1 MNRHQKNVR
10 GLDAI
15 HVDFDGGPVGQ
26 QDLNNLLT
34 LDKVS
39 VLAKGLMLEFA
50 IWRHVETKQIF
61 KKTTTLSWLIL

>member
-15 HVDFDGGPVGQ
+15 HVDFVGGPVGQ

-50 IWRHVETKQIF
+50 IWRHV
-61 KKTTTLSWLIL
+61 

>member
-1 MNRHQKNVR
+1 VNWDQKNVR

-26 QDLNNLLT
+26 KDLNNLLT

-50 IWRHVETKQIF
+50 IWRHVETKHIF